1 MQWEVEYT
9 DEFGAWW
16 ESLSQ
21 DEQISVRAAVEVL
34 GERGP
39 ALGRPYVD
47 SIKNSKFPNM
57 KELRARAQHGGEPY
71 RILFAFDP
79 RRAAIL
85 LIGGNKV
92 GNRRW
97 YREFVLK
104 ADKLYEAHL
113 KTLTDE
119 DHGRG

>member
-16 ESLSQ
+16 ESLAAE
-21 DEQISVRAAVEVL
+21 EQYSIRAAVIAL

-39 ALGRPYVD
+39 SLGRPHVD

-57 KELRARAQHGGEPY
+57 KELRAQHAGEPY

-92 GNRRW
+92 GNNRW
-97 YREFVLK
+97 YKEFVPI
-104 ADKLYEAHL
+104 ADKLYEEHL
-113 KTLTDE
+113 ETLRSE
-119 DHGRG
+119 DRGHG

>member
-9 DEFGAWW
+9 DAFGAWW
-16 ESLSQ
+16 DSLTEA
-21 DEQISVRAAVEVL
+21 EQISVRASVQVL

-39 ALGRPYVD
+39 ALGRPHVD
-47 SIKNSKFPNM
+47 SIKGSKFPNM
-57 KELRARAQHGGEPY
+57 KELRAQHSGEPY

-79 RRAAIL
+79 RRTAIL
-85 LIGGNKV
+85 LIGGNKI
-92 GNRRW
+92 GNNRW
-97 YREFVLK
+97 YREFISK

-113 KTLTDE
+113 RTLTHE

>member
-16 ESLSQ
+16 DTLASE
-21 DEQISVRAAVEVL
+21 EQFSVRAAVIVL
-34 GERGP
+34 GQRGP
-39 ALGRPYVD
+39 SLGRPYVD
-47 SIKNSKFPNM
+47 IIKNSKFSNM
-57 KELRARAQHGGEPY
+57 KELRTQHRGEPY

-92 GNRRW
+92 GNNRW
-97 YREFVLK
+97 YREFVPV
-104 ADKLYEAHL
+104 ADKLYEEHL
-113 KTLTDE
+113 KTLKHE
-119 DHGRG
+119 D